1 MICRI
6 QEWNCSLLDWGV
18 HTVHWKLS
26 GQFYSICKQLHHNAL
41 HYKTFK
47 TTKLYQLI
55 TQYLWWPHV
64 LEWCRWTY
72 YSLFRW
78 DAKMKCRMKSRWM
91 KSRKVIPKISCPIY
105 RTTSRVAFI
114 CTHHPKH
121 TVFPTP
127 TTPLVEVPLPQS
139 LPGSFAT
146 HGHGDHGHD
155 HHNIIFYLTIIL
167 LLLWLYKVFVMLE
180 Y

>member
-47 TTKLYQLI
+47 TTKLYWLI

-64 LEWCRWTY
+64 LEWCHWTY
-72 YSLFRW
+72 YTLFMW
-78 DAKMKCRMKSRWM
+78 DAKMTKAKNLVPHTSHNLQSCLHLHTPPTLYTPHPRLPWWRCHFPRASQDPLRPTDTATTVM
-91 KSRKVIPKISCPIY
+91 ITTISFSI
-105 RTTSRVAFI
+105 
-114 CTHHPKH
+114 
-121 TVFPTP
+121 
-127 TTPLVEVPLPQS
+127 
-139 LPGSFAT
+139 
-146 HGHGDHGHD
+146 
-155 HHNIIFYLTIIL
+155 
-167 LLLWLYKVFVMLE
+167 
-180 Y
+180 